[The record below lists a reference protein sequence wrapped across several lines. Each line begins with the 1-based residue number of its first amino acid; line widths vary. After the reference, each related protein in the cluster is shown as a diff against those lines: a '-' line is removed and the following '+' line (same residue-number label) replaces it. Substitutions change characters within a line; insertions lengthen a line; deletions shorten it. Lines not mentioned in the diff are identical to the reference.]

1 MSARASRAR
10 KKAEEIGEWHGGEGD
25 TRHGLEVCRN
35 ARGCLVGEEHCA
47 EQSARYAARDED
59 GCERATKQRRGRSP
73 ALSKDDRYAGSDRDT
88 GVSLCVHQRRVE
100 IHLVAYEQEVA
111 RAGATTDVAD
121 VHEHEHQDLKND
133 RGEIGAADEQ
143 SFECRVEPAV
153 RESEHEMREHRVG
166 NQGCCEPDRE
176 RQGSIRFGKRAGE
189 QYESRADHES
199 AGPPFRTAR
208 PRGEPR
214 DDERDAGHD
223 RERGVRGA
231 LVA

>member
-1 MSARASRAR
+1 MR
-10 KKAEEIGEWHGGEGD
+10 
-25 TRHGLEVCRN
+25 
-35 ARGCLVGEEHCA
+35 GEEHRA
-47 EQSARYAARDED
+47 EQRARHAARDED
-59 GCERATKQRRGRSP
+59 GCERAAEQWRSRSP
-73 ALSKDDRYAGSDRDT
+73 ALGEDYRDSRSNRDT
-88 GVSLCVHQRRVE
+88 GVSLCVHQRRME
-100 IHLVAYEQEVA
+100 IHLVAHEQEIA
-111 RAGATTDVAD
+111 RTGTTTDVAD
-121 VHEHEHQDLKND
+121 VHEHEHQDLKHD
-133 RGEIGAADEQ
+133 RGEICAADEQ
-143 SFECRVEPAV
+143 SLKRRVEPAV
-153 RESEHEMREHRVG
+153 RESEHEMREHRVWYE
-166 NQGCCEPDRE
+166 GCCEPDRE